1 MFDGLVWFLSRYRT
15 CKLHALMRIAKPILI
30 VSTPIGV
37 AFGLIEAH
45 RLAGG
50 LVFLMAMMVAFMGA
64 AFGLLIYTIRRE
76 KRAASEAAAA
86 SPQPK
91 QPDP

>member
-1 MFDGLVWFLSRYRT
+1 
-15 CKLHALMRIAKPILI
+15 MRIAKPILI

-50 LVFLMAMMVAFMGA
+50 LVALMAMMVLFMGA
-64 AFGLLIYTIRRE
+64 AFGLLIRTIRRE
-76 KRAASEAAAA
+76 QRAASDAAAA
-86 SPQPK
+86 PPSPPPQTQQPE
-91 QPDP
+91 P